1 MLLSADEKKNDY
13 SNLLFGSNID
23 NNCNDVFYNA
33 EMIRAISRR
42 TNVVHPKEWV
52 FLVIVVLTQELQVK

>member
-1 MLLSADEKKNDY
+1 MKKKNDY

-23 NNCNDVFYNA
+23 NNCNTNVFYNA

>member
-1 MLLSADEKKNDY
+1 MKKKYDY

-23 NNCNDVFYNA
+23 NNCNTNVFYNA

-42 TNVVHPKEWV
+42 TNVVHPKE
-52 FLVIVVLTQELQVK
+52 